1 MDLTFF
7 NTSKMHLH
15 ATAKSLQSC
24 LTSVQPHRRQPTRLA
39 RPWDSPGKNTGVGC
53 HFLFQCRKVK
63 SESEVAQSCLTP
75 SDPMDC
81 SSPGSRQEYWSWVPL
96 PSPHLHEELLSQNIY
111 SMQTG
116 QENFHVTRQDK
127 RKKKREIR
135 RALEPVG
142 GSCEKVST
150 HWEVLS
156 EVRRSSGTE
165 RELQSLRVQCKNQSA
180 EAKAE

>member
-1 MDLTFF
+1 M
-7 NTSKMHLH
+7 
-15 ATAKSLQSC
+15 
-24 LTSVQPHRRQPTRLA
+24 
-39 RPWDSPGKNTGVGC
+39 
-53 HFLFQCRKVK
+53 K
-63 SESEVAQSCLTP
+63 SESEVAQSCPTP
-75 SDPMDC
+75 SDSMDC
-81 SSPGSRQEYWSWVPL
+81 SPPSSRQEYWSRVPL
-96 PSPHLHEELLSQNIY
+96 PSPHLHEELLSQHIY

-127 RKKKREIR
+127 RKKKKNEREIR

-165 RELQSLRVQCKNQSA
+165 RELQSLRVQCKNQSV